1 MAAAAPDW
9 PAPATQPRPGR
20 HATRRASGGPGRPV
34 LRESEVTGQR
44 GQHEG
49 AADYSY
55 RCDHH
60 DDGRLRCKCFA
71 HSCPWAGTS
80 LARPQ
85 RVPAEL
91 HPPIPIAVVLT
102 SFEPGGTER
111 QMTELIRRLDPERFR
126 VHVGCFRRT
135 GAWLPKVESAATE
148 VAQFRLRSFKSP
160 ASLGT
165 LREFASWLRARDI
178 AVVQACDLY
187 ANIFA
192 LPGAALAQVPVRI
205 GARREL
211 APPDKT
217 RAHLAAQRFA
227 YRAAHRVVANS
238 SAGADRLRHEGVPTP
253 KILVIPN
260 GIDIS
265 HFRAPQPRKQRR
277 IIATVANLRQEKGHD
292 VLLHAAALIRGRV
305 PDVRFRIIG
314 DGPLR
319 ESLQQLASGLGLLD
333 VVEFLGHRE
342 DVSALLATS
351 DLYAFPSRTEAFPN
365 GLIEG
370 MAAGLPVVASAVGG
384 MLELVDD
391 RRNGRLVPP
400 GDHQALADVLLEL
413 MEDASMADEL
423 AAAAR
428 RTIEARYSF
437 TRMVSAFTDL
447 YISELSARG
456 CLEPCALLAS

>member
-1 MAAAAPDW
+1 M
-9 PAPATQPRPGR
+9 QMRRPF
-20 HATRRASGGPGRPV
+20 
-34 LRESEVTGQR
+34 LRLERVP
-44 GQHEG
+44 
-49 AADYSY
+49 
-55 RCDHH
+55 C
-60 DDGRLRCKCFA
+60 
-71 HSCPWAGTS
+71 GTP

-85 RVPAEL
+85 RVLEL
-91 HPPIPIAVVLT
+91 RAPVPLAIIVT

-111 QMTELIRRLDPERFR
+111 QMSELIRRLDPQQFR
-126 VHVGCFRRT
+126 VHVGCFRKM
-135 GAWLPKVESAATE
+135 GAWLPRVEAVAAE
-148 VAQFRLRSFKSP
+148 VAEFPLRSFKSP

-165 LREFASWLRARDI
+165 LRDFAAWLRARDI

-217 RAHLAAQRFA
+217 RAHLTAQRLA

-238 SAGADRLRHEGVPTP
+238 SAGADRPRQEGVPDA
-253 KILVIPN
+253 KIVVIPN

-292 VLLHAAALIRGRV
+292 VLLHAAALIRRQV

-319 ESLQQLASGLGLLD
+319 DSLQQLASRLGLLD

-342 DVSALLATS
+342 DVAALLATS

-400 GDHQALADVLLEL
+400 GDHQALAAVLLDFI
-413 MEDASMADEL
+413 EDPSTADEL

-456 CLEPCALLAS
+456 CLAPRALLAS